1 LYKQLDQYFADT
13 AREILF
19 AAPEDSTTLVHYLVP
34 SFTRYSAGALSVN
47 RLLNYVNR
55 HYVRRNVDED
65 RGWFSVNDFITVM
78 AKSIKPGDDTRAMS
92 KLVQEKK
99 MDELRK
105 WGLVEGESSEIAQA
119 EASAEAASPLER
131 VVPISSLA
139 HRRFRIEVIEPLLA
153 IPKMHG
159 KKAKNKA
166 TKSGGPP
173 GPKGRIAR
181 AVKDLLE
188 SEGIDDQ
195 ERATLALGMSKVLRS
210 TGVRIDHPLRKKL
223 DKFNAQVSGNTS

>member
-1 LYKQLDQYFADT
+1 M
-13 AREILF
+13 
-19 AAPEDSTTLVHYLVP
+19 
-34 SFTRYSAGALSVN
+34 
-47 RLLNYVNR
+47 
-55 HYVRRNVDED
+55 
-65 RGWFSVNDFITVM
+65 NDFITVM

-99 MDELRK
+99 MDELKK

-166 TKSGGPP
+166 PKSGGPP

-210 TGVRIDHPLRKKL
+210 TGIRIDHPLRKKL
-223 DKFNAQVSGNTS
+223 DKFIAQVSGNSS